1 MRKIGILVVAIGIT
15 GLSVAGGCGSDGGG
29 GPDGSTSGDGCTGP
43 FCNNPFGDGA
53 ASDGKACTN
62 LCLKQVN
69 CGSAPTTS
77 ISGTV
82 YDPAD
87 KVPLYNVAV
96 YVPNARARI
105 PILRMRSPQ
114 RGPGGGGGWLSF

>member
-1 MRKIGILVVAIGIT
+1 MRKLGFVALAVSIT
-15 GLSVAGGCGSDGGG
+15 GLSLAGQNGCGGDSSTFDGG
-29 GPDGSTSGDGCTGP
+29 DGSQSGGDGACTGP
-43 FCNNPFGDGA
+43 FCNPFQDGTTTGDG
-53 ASDGKACTN
+53 KTCTG

-87 KVPLYNVAV
+87 QVPLYNVAV
-96 YVPNARARI
+96 YVP
-105 PILRMRSPQ
+105 
-114 RGPGGGGGWLSF
+114 